1 MIASPHVLALYILK
15 SAAVAGHA
23 ASREQAQTMQGAQ
36 EAHWALE
43 RLGHHVSATG

>member
-23 ASREQAQTMQGAQ
+23 ASREHAMADFK
-36 EAHWALE
+36 ARWSSKA
-43 RLGHHVSATG
+43 